1 MTKDLE
7 FITIYPRIN
16 VYRNTFK
23 DVEKFLEQAKSEDG
37 WIQWYTF
44 GQMLPLQE
52 APLDFDQFPTKEEY
66 IKLRDS
72 QPSSQKNLTDEIGEI
87 FYDVTKHWLDMN
99 PDMGLINYHKGS
111 ASINIYKNEAGL
123 SENYSMNYHTDFVV
137 PLRDAPGTK
146 FGITTTFYLNDDY
159 EDGEICFKIGDH
171 FISHKPKA
179 GDVIVFPSRDPYYHA
194 VRKSS
199 GNNRYMIR
207 SFWEYNFPG
216 TDEWLAGQAEHGEE
230 KWAEMEKIR
239 FKKEIEGTQQ
249 QAEDVHEFFGRD
261 NGKYL

>member
-1 MTKDLE
+1 LD
-7 FITIYPRIN
+7 
-16 VYRNTFK
+16 
-23 DVEKFLEQAKSEDG
+23 
-37 WIQWYTF
+37 
-44 GQMLPLQE
+44 QE
-52 APLDFDQFPTKEEY
+52 APLDFDHFPTKEEY

-146 FGITTTFYLNDDY
+146 FGITTTFYLN
-159 EDGEICFKIGDH
+159 
-171 FISHKPKA
+171 
-179 GDVIVFPSRDPYYHA
+179 VIVFPSRDPYYHA